1 MFSRKMNRSVV
12 GLCVALTIMLGLAHA
27 APQPFSQGEQSALAA
42 QSSGSHDVGTLQCGM
57 SGGAK
62 AGIIIAAVVVV
73 VVAVIVVAA
82 VVVNN
87 QVNKDNNKNNNDSY
101 YYY

>member
-1 MFSRKMNRSVV
+1 MFSRKMNRTLV

-62 AGIIIAAVVVV
+62 AGIIIAAVCV
-73 VVAVIVVAA
+73 VVAVVIVAVAVA
-82 VVVNN
+82 VN
-87 QVNKDNNKNNNDSY
+87 QANKDNNNNGTTY
-101 YYY
+101 YY

>member
-1 MFSRKMNRSVV
+1 MFTRRMNRSLV

-42 QSSGSHDVGTLQCGM
+42 QSSSAHEVGTVQCGM

-62 AGIIIAAVVVV
+62 AGIIIASVCV
-73 VVAVIVVAA
+73 VVAIVIAA
-82 VVVNN
+82 VAVAVT
-87 QVNKDNNKNNNDSY
+87 QANKDSNNNSSTY
-101 YYY
+101 YY